1 MKSKVKVSVS
11 LLAADFS
18 QLASNVKM
26 VEDAGADLLHLD
38 IMDGHFVNNISFG
51 PGVVRSLKGKT
62 KLPFDTHL
70 MIENPQR
77 YIKEFAEAGSKI
89 ITFHIETVKN
99 PKKVAKLIKLIKKA
113 GCSPGISLNPP
124 TPISQIKPFLK
135 NVDLILIMTV
145 NPGFGGQEFISST
158 LRKIEELRKI
168 INSKKLRVDLEVDGG
183 INQETAKMAVS
194 AGANI
199 LVVGTYLFQS
209 EDIKKRIKG
218 LQCIE

>member
-18 QLASNVKM
+18 QLARDVKR
-26 VEDAGADLLHLD
+26 VEEAGADLLHLD
-38 IMDGHFVNNISFG
+38 IMDGQFVNNISFG
-51 PGVVRSLKGKT
+51 PGIVRSLKGKT

-124 TPISQIKPFLK
+124 TPISEIKPFLK

-158 LRKIEELRKI
+158 LRKIEKLRKI

>member
-18 QLASNVKM
+18 QLARDVKR
-26 VEDAGADLLHLD
+26 VEEAGADLLHLD
-38 IMDGHFVNNISFG
+38 IMDGQFVNNISFG
-51 PGVVRSLKGKT
+51 PGIARSLKGKT

-124 TPISQIKPFLK
+124 TPISEIKPFLK

-158 LRKIEELRKI
+158 LRKIEKLRKI

>member
-1 MKSKVKVSVS
+1 MSVS

-18 QLASNVKM
+18 QLARDVKR
-26 VEDAGADLLHLD
+26 VEEAGADLLHLD
-38 IMDGHFVNNISFG
+38 IMDGQFVNNISFG
-51 PGVVRSLKGKT
+51 PGIVRSLKGKT

-124 TPISQIKPFLK
+124 TPISEIKPFLK

-158 LRKIEELRKI
+158 LRKIEKLRKI

-218 LQCIE
+218 LQCIA

>member
-18 QLASNVKM
+18 QLARDVKR
-26 VEDAGADLLHLD
+26 VEEAGADLLHLD
-38 IMDGHFVNNISFG
+38 IMDGQFVNNISFG
-51 PGVVRSLKGKT
+51 PGIVRSLKGKT

-124 TPISQIKPFLK
+124 TPISEIKPFLK

-158 LRKIEELRKI
+158 LRKIEKLRKI

-209 EDIKKRIKG
+209 ENLKKRIKD

>member
-1 MKSKVKVSVS
+1 MSAS

-18 QLASNVKM
+18 RLASDVKM

-51 PGVVRSLKGKT
+51 PGIVKSLQGKT
-62 KLPFDTHL
+62 NLPFDTHL

-77 YIKEFAEAGSKI
+77 YIKEFAEAGSKN
-89 ITFHIETVKN
+89 ITFHIEAVKN
-99 PKKVAKLIKLIKKA
+99 PKKTAKLIKLIKKA

-145 NPGFGGQEFISST
+145 EPGFGGQEFISSA
-158 LRKIEELRKI
+158 LRKIRELRKI
-168 INSKKLRVDLEVDGG
+168 IDRKKLRVDLEVDGG

-209 EDIKKRIKG
+209 ENIKKRVEELK
-218 LQCIE
+218 CIE

>member
-1 MKSKVKVSVS
+1 MKSKVKVSAS

-18 QLASNVKM
+18 QLARDVKR
-26 VEDAGADLLHLD
+26 VEEAGADLLHLD

-51 PGVVRSLKGKT
+51 PGIVRSLKGKT

-124 TPISQIKPFLK
+124 TPISEIKPFLK

-158 LRKIEELRKI
+158 LRKIEKLRKI

>member
-1 MKSKVKVSVS
+1 MKSKVKVSAS

-18 QLASNVKM
+18 RLASDVKM

-51 PGVVRSLKGKT
+51 PGIVKSLQGKT
-62 KLPFDTHL
+62 NLPFDTHL

-77 YIKEFAEAGSKI
+77 YIKEFAEAGSKN
-89 ITFHIETVKN
+89 ITFHIEAVKN
-99 PKKVAKLIKLIKKA
+99 PKKTAKLIKLIKKA

-145 NPGFGGQEFISST
+145 EPGFGGQEFISSA
-158 LRKIEELRKI
+158 LRKIRELRKI
-168 INSKKLRVDLEVDGG
+168 IDRKKLRVDLEVDGG

-209 EDIKKRIKG
+209 ENIKKRVEELK
-218 LQCIE
+218 CIE

>member
-18 QLASNVKM
+18 QLARDVKR
-26 VEDAGADLLHLD
+26 VEEAGADLLHLD
-38 IMDGHFVNNISFG
+38 IMDGQFVNNISFG

-77 YIKEFAEAGSKI
+77 YIKEFAEAGSRI

-124 TPISQIKPFLK
+124 TPISEIKPFLK

-158 LRKIEELRKI
+158 LRKIEKLRKI